1 MAKGRVTIMNTQ
13 NSSDIPAPLHQM
25 PRPEYPR
32 PQMQRRGWQNLNGLW
47 RFAFDPGNS
56 GKDRRMYEHAYAG
69 ADFTEKILVPFC
81 PESRLSGIGKT
92 DFVQAVWYKR
102 EILLSKDVFAG
113 RILLHFGAV
122 DYHCEVW
129 INGQACGSH
138 DGGYSSFC
146 FDITDQAQAGTNQ
159 LTVYAF
165 DDLRS
170 GTQPAGKQSPR
181 YASYGCSYTRT
192 TGIWQTVWLEFVPQ
206 VHIGRLH
213 MDADYLNTRVS
224 VTVTSVGLTA
234 VGLAPDGVAATST
247 AGHSWSLTARLLDL
261 ADSPCPDN
269 PEGWPTAELTVLAS
283 AEAMLVSGPVSLMLE
298 PEDRS
303 VIQPWGPGQANLYGF
318 ILELVDAAGCVVDE
332 VRSYVGFRTLELLP
346 DGLHLNGKPVF
357 QRLIL
362 DQGFYPEGVYTA
374 PSDDDLRLDI
384 VRSLDLGFNGARLH
398 EKVFE
403 ARFLYWADRLGY
415 LVWGEQANW
424 CMDISTADGLIR
436 FLPEWLEVV
445 ARDRNHPSII
455 GWCPLNETW
464 DQDGKRQ
471 LNDVLRLV
479 YLATKA
485 ADPSRPVIDTSG
497 NFHVVTDIFD
507 VHDYEQDPAVFAG
520 RFLEMKNG
528 GPIYNTYPGR
538 QKYGGQPYMVSEYG
552 GTWWSPGHDDGWGY
566 GVSPADESEFR
577 NRYEGLTRVLLEN
590 PRICGFCY
598 TQLTDVEQEQNGLY
612 TYTRLH
618 KFSPETYALIRA
630 VNSTESAYEK
640 ASIPTTP
647 GCR

>member
-1 MAKGRVTIMNTQ
+1 MNTRE
-13 NSSDIPAPLHQM
+13 SSGKSAKVNQM

-32 PQMQRRGWQNLNGLW
+32 PQLQRHGWQNLNGFW
-47 RFAFDPGNS
+47 HFAFDPGNS
-56 GKDRRMYEHAYAG
+56 GKDRRMFETAYAG
-69 ADFTEKILVPFC
+69 TDFTDQILVPFC
-81 PESRLSGIGKT
+81 PESRLSGIAKT

-102 EILLSKDVFAG
+102 EITLAEDAFKG

-129 INGQACGSH
+129 INGRPCGSH

-146 FDITDQAQAGTNQ
+146 LDITDQAQAGSNL

-170 GTQPAGKQSPR
+170 GRQPAGKQSPR
-181 YASYGCSYTRT
+181 YGSYGCSYTRT

-206 VHIGRLH
+206 VHISRLH
-213 MDADYLNTRVS
+213 MDADYLNARVHI
-224 VTVTSVGLTA
+224 TVTPAGLTA
-234 VGLAPDGVAATST
+234 ADAAGRSF
-247 AGHSWSLTARLLDL
+247 SLRTRLVDL
-261 ADSPCPDN
+261 AGNPCPDD
-269 PEGWPTAELTVLAS
+269 PDGWPTVELPVLATC
-283 AEAMLVSGPVSLMLE
+283 EAGVLAGPVSLTLE
-298 PEDRS
+298 LADRMT
-303 VIQPWGPGQANLYGF
+303 IQAWGPGQAKLYGVM
-318 ILELVDAAGCVVDE
+318 LELVDAAGCVVDD

-374 PSDDDLRLDI
+374 PTDGELRMDI
-384 VRSLDLGFNGARLH
+384 ERSLDLGFNGARLH

-403 ARFLYWADRLGY
+403 DRFLYWADRLGY

-424 CMDISTADGLIR
+424 CMDISTADSLIR

-445 ARDRNHPSII
+445 ERDRNHPSII
-455 GWCPLNETW
+455 GWCPFNETW

-507 VHDYEQDPAVFAG
+507 VHDYEQDPVVFAG
-520 RFLEMKNG
+520 RFEEMKNG

-552 GTWWSPGHDDGWGY
+552 GTWWSPGHEDGWGY
-566 GVSPADESEFR
+566 GVSPADESEFC
-577 NRYEGLTRVLLEN
+577 NRYEGLTRTLLEN

-612 TYTRLH
+612 TYTRQR
-618 KFSPETYALIRA
+618 KFSPETYMRIRT
-630 VNSTESAYEK
+630 VNSAGSAFEK
-640 ASIPTTP
+640 AFIPTTP
-647 GCR
+647 DCR